1 MTGSEFPPT
10 PTGSS
15 KRLGG
20 AAHVSF
26 PETTRMWW
34 ESAAYLALYWGLSL
48 YLRRVIQSCAYVVT
62 SVAWG
67 IGE

>member
-1 MTGSEFPPT
+1 MS
-10 PTGSS
+10 
-15 KRLGG
+15 
-20 AAHVSF
+20 
-26 PETTRMWW
+26 W

-48 YLRRVIQSCAYVVT
+48 YLRRVIQFCAYVVT